1 VSDPMSPT
9 VKKSTP
15 LVERF
20 AAGGPILVY
29 ATAGLSPEHE
39 QARPGP
45 GAWSLAELA
54 AHLVDTDL
62 VFAERMK
69 RVIAEDDP
77 VLVSFEENSWI
88 TGLDS
93 HSMSV
98 ADAINLLAANR
109 KWMTPIL
116 RRCSEADFGRT
127 GQHTERG
134 RMTLAELLAYVTNH
148 LDHHLRFLYAKR
160 ATLGIALPPRYGS
173 ESLAV

>member
-1 VSDPMSPT
+1 MRDLNKSSP
-9 VKKSTP
+9 
-15 LVERF
+15 LIDRYE
-20 AAGGPILVY
+20 AGGPILVY
-29 ATAGLSPEHE
+29 ASSAIAPEHE

-77 VLVSFEENSWI
+77 VLVSFEENAWI
-88 TGLDS
+88 DRLDG
-93 HSMSV
+93 HEMSLAEAV
-98 ADAINLLAANR
+98 NLLAANR
-109 KWMTPIL
+109 RWITPIL
-116 RRCSEADFGRT
+116 RRCTEADFART

-173 ESLAV
+173 EAIGS

>member
-1 VSDPMSPT
+1 
-9 VKKSTP
+9 
-15 LVERF
+15 
-20 AAGGPILVY
+20 
-29 ATAGLSPEHE
+29 
-39 QARPGP
+39 
-45 GAWSLAELA
+45 
-54 AHLVDTDL
+54 VDTDL

-69 RVIAEDDP
+69 RVIAEDNP

-88 TGLDS
+88 NALDG

-98 ADAINLLAANR
+98 ADAVNLLAANR

-116 RRCSEADFGRT
+116 RRCSETDFHRT
-127 GQHTERG
+127 GQHTDKG

-173 ESLAV
+173 EALEV